1 MKISTLVS
9 YLTHLKKFDPGQART
24 ALNQHI
30 APVVH
35 SVASHDVQFY
45 ELTDQLISDMA
56 KINDDVDTF
65 AKTLYSLKESLERL
79 IVENES
85 EYFTISYELYDEA
98 LRYDSPEWIINRT
111 IVLEKEQEEFVIS
124 RLLANSDWHYPG
136 LIIRPGLETWIDHL
150 VSLDPLYLLD
160 ESWVLLDP
168 IKEKFSEDYIQ
179 RLRFYTINEFR
190 DADKLYLHS
199 VPDNQIGFALIYNYF
214 HNKPYEIIKQYL
226 AETFQKL
233 RPGGTVAFTFN
244 DCDRFGGVEMVERKC
259 ASYTPGRMIYAYLE
273 ELGFKI
279 TQRQEIAT
287 AATWVEA
294 TKPGT
299 LTSIRGGQALAK
311 IVAVA

>member
-1 MKISTLVS
+1 MKLSALVS

-24 ALNQHI
+24 TLHQLI

-35 SVASHDVQFY
+35 SVSTHEVQFY

-56 KINDDVDTF
+56 KINDNVDTF
-65 AKTLYSLKESLERL
+65 ANTVYSLKESLNRL
-79 IVENES
+79 IAENEH

-98 LRYDSPEWIINRT
+98 LRYDSPEWIIKRT
-111 IVLEKEQEEFVIS
+111 VVLEKEQQEYVLS

-136 LIIRPGLETWIDHL
+136 LVIRPALEPWIDNL
-150 VSLDPLYLLD
+150 VPLDPLYLLD
-160 ESWVLLDP
+160 EAWELLDP
-168 IKEKFSEDYIQ
+168 VKSRFNEEYVQ

-190 DADKLYLHS
+190 DAEKPYLHS

-214 HNKPYEIIKQYL
+214 HNKPYEVIKQYL
-226 AETFQKL
+226 VETFQKL

-259 ASYTPGRMIYAYLE
+259 ASYTPGRMIYEYLE

-279 TQRQEIAT
+279 TQRQEITT
-287 AATWVEA
+287 AVTWIEA